1 MTYLAVVQ
9 GEGWSLTRDDLVREI
24 RERWPD
30 ATVQTADVLSETDPA
45 RDVVWHTGTGS
56 ERVDGSS
63 HVSGQCI
70 YVDGQNDA
78 VAPVVA
84 WYRQLVPAD
93 QEVIFCDDTYSF
105 DLQLEPNV
113 TPASIS
119 EYLEQ
124 L

>member
-9 GEGWSLTRDDLVREI
+9 GDAWSLTRDDLVREL

-30 ATVQTADVLSETDPA
+30 ATVQMADVSSMADPA
-45 RDVVWHTGTGS
+45 RDVVWHIGAGLD
-56 ERVDGSS
+56 RVDGSS
-63 HVSGQCI
+63 HVSGQSI

-78 VAPVVA
+78 VAPVVV
-84 WYRQLVPAD
+84 WYRRLVPAD
-93 QEVIFCDDTYSF
+93 QEVVFCDDVYSF
-105 DLQLEPNV
+105 DLQLAPDV
-113 TPASIS
+113 TPTAIL